1 MTREIINKLG
11 DYCYKYGKDFAQ
23 TFDEWLDW
31 MIDFFCLENVL
42 EHDCD
47 FTKITDEMRESNE
60 VFFLCRSTGK
70 LCSRATEYGSCRS
83 TASSDYICSLYA
95 IEDGTLKSNLGEGL

>member
-1 MTREIINKLG
+1 MSEPIHGPHSFYVNQTTTA
-11 DYCYKYGKDFAQ
+11 KD
-23 TFDEWLDW
+23 
-31 MIDFFCLENVL
+31 
-42 EHDCD
+42 
-47 FTKITDEMRESNE
+47 E